1 MRLSR
6 VLAVL
11 VPITL
16 VLGACDA
23 LTGPFTD
30 PDAPANLTY
39 ELIPSGDP
47 NVPLGVI
54 LSWDIPRSGRANSF
68 NVYGRE
74 GGGDWQLRA
83 TTTSPTFHDAGVPE
97 SQYYVATVDE
107 NGNELAQSP
116 VLTIDLSARLPA
128 PNGLTSI
135 SLNTAIQLVWSDN
148 AVTASNG
155 TFDHYRVYSTDY
167 DDARGVCTTS
177 WVVEGTTVSDG
188 FLAGNLANGQSRC
201 FAVSAVTR
209 DGHESDWSA
218 ARLDTPRFDARNALV
233 YSTATRTDSSGF
245 VFLDDTT
252 HHLGVV
258 TRSTRADLDFKLERH
273 GDGTLWITPGR
284 AASTVVL
291 YSAAPVADLTSV
303 DRAPSSGYAAQSLQA
318 IPGLAYVFRLQNA
331 DGVHFAAV
339 RVAFVTNDYAVFDW
353 SYQSA
358 PGNVE
363 LSRR

>member
-1 MRLSR
+1 MRSFRL
-6 VLAVL
+6 LAVL
-11 VPITL
+11 APVTL

-30 PDAPANLTY
+30 PDAPTNLTY

-68 NVYGRE
+68 NVYGRD
-74 GGGDWQLRA
+74 GGAGWQLRA

-116 VLTIDLSARLPA
+116 VLTIDLSSRLPA

-135 SLNTAIQLVWSDN
+135 SLNTAIQLLWNDN

-155 TFDHYRVYSTDY
+155 TFDHYRVYSTPY
-167 DDARGVCTTS
+167 DDSRGVCMTS

-188 FLAGNLANGQSRC
+188 FLAGNLPNGQSRC

-209 DGHESDWSA
+209 DGHESEWSG

-233 YSTATRTDSSGF
+233 YSTVARTDSSGF

-252 HHLGVV
+252 HRMGVV
-258 TRSTRADLDFKLERH
+258 TRSARTDLDFRLERH
-273 GDGTLWITPGR
+273 ADGTLWITPVR

-303 DRAPSSGYAAQSLQA
+303 DRAPSSGYTAQSRQA
-318 IPGLAYVFRLQNA
+318 VPGLAYVFRLQNA
-331 DGVHFAAV
+331 DGVHFAAL
-339 RVAFVTNDYAVFDW
+339 RVAFVTNESAVFDW